1 MGYIARP
8 SLKEAKQTK
17 VKGSTFVSLTL
28 LSHGGIIVK
37 SIQVYLNV
45 ALSLPHKSSFVE
57 VRLGNPVSLLLED
70 MRAQHACGA
79 VWIEGEALGFHE
91 LKLSTTVCCRICLES
106 CFSLYQLIPASYLVA
121 EVYLLNHLQMELK
134 RVFSV

>member
-1 MGYIARP
+1 M
-8 SLKEAKQTK
+8 
-17 VKGSTFVSLTL
+17 FVSLTL
-28 LSHGGIIVK
+28 LSHGGK
-37 SIQVYLNV
+37 NHCKKYSSIFKCSLIS
-45 ALSLPHKSSFVE
+45 LSHKSSFVE
-57 VRLGNPVSLLLED
+57 VRLCNPVSLLLED
-70 MRAQHACGA
+70 IRAQHACGA
-79 VWIEGEALGFHE
+79 VWIEGEALGFHK